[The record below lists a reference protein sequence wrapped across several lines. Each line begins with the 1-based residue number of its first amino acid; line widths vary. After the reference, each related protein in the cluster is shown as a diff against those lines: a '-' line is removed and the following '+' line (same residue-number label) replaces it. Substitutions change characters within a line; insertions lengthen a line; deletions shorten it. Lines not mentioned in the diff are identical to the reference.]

1 MAQNFIN
8 SFFDAFEEYACKDY
22 IATLYKITRSLSGKK
37 INQDLPVK
45 AADGTSITEEKAKLE
60 RWKKHFEQILNRP
73 VPPDLA
79 NITEAKGDLDINLEP
94 RTIDEIIAAIR
105 KLKNNKAPG
114 EDGIC
119 AEMLKQKRMLHQKF
133 SIKYS
138 KIYGK
143 PRIFPKVGSKD

>member
-1 MAQNFIN
+1 M
-8 SFFDAFEEYACKDY
+8 
-22 IATLYKITRSLSGKK
+22 SGFRGVALTNCYSSIFHFGKFSKFNNGVTQRKK
-37 INQDLPVK
+37 IESKFPVDK
-45 AADGTSITEEKAKLE
+45 RIYTLSLAKLE

-79 NITEAKGDLDINLEP
+79 NITEAKEDLDINLEP
-94 RTIDEIIAAIR
+94 ITIDEIIAAIR

-143 PRIFPKVGSKD
+143 PRIFPKG